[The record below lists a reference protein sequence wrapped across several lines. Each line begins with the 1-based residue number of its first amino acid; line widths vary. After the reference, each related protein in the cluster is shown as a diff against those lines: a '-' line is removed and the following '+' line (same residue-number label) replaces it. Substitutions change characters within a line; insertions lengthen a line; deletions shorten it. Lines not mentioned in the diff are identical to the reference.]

1 MNVKKIGA
9 FIALNR
15 KLKGLTQEQL
25 GEKLGVSNKTV
36 SRWENGNYMPD
47 LSLLEPLSNELG
59 ITLNELL
66 AGEKIEKEDIS
77 EYTEKNLISTIGYTS
92 KTINN
97 ERKKI
102 SLLIISTGLILV
114 LYTFVVCEAD
124 YNWISI
130 CSILGI
136 SLIIIG
142 TLREV
147 KFDNLLKK
155 ILAFIFTLFFMLA
168 VLHII
173 DYICVIS
180 AKRPPVYRYM
190 VETVK
195 TDTDITVYHSLLYNV
210 YRINARTPNE
220 YYIIDNK
227 KEYSLNTVPV
237 SPFNREISGIDN
249 IEKYKN
255 DFVGNN
261 SNIGILISNLPLSEY
276 GYVFK
281 IDFQNVGLVIDY
293 HFTDWYANENL
304 YVEKSLIYNSVS
316 IFTLIDNINYIQYN
330 FSGSSYKVTRKNL
343 MENYPNYEELFVGKK
358 ISKKNFNKYVEK
370 KMNDITFVQSLFNIF
385 KS

>member
-1 MNVKKIGA
+1 MDVKKIGA

-77 EYTEKNLISTIGYTS
+77 EYTEKTLISTIGYTS

-136 SLIIIG
+136 ALIIIG

-155 ILAFIFTLFFMLA
+155 
-168 VLHII
+168 
-173 DYICVIS
+173 Y
-180 AKRPPVYRYM
+180 
-190 VETVK
+190 
-195 TDTDITVYHSLLYNV
+195 
-210 YRINARTPNE
+210 
-220 YYIIDNK
+220 
-227 KEYSLNTVPV
+227 
-237 SPFNREISGIDN
+237 
-249 IEKYKN
+249 
-255 DFVGNN
+255 
-261 SNIGILISNLPLSEY
+261 
-276 GYVFK
+276 
-281 IDFQNVGLVIDY
+281 
-293 HFTDWYANENL
+293 
-304 YVEKSLIYNSVS
+304 
-316 IFTLIDNINYIQYN
+316 
-330 FSGSSYKVTRKNL
+330 
-343 MENYPNYEELFVGKK
+343 
-358 ISKKNFNKYVEK
+358 
-370 KMNDITFVQSLFNIF
+370 
-385 KS
+385 